1 MPYTDSRPVHAGCV
15 AGTVK
20 AAAGC
25 DAATDAKNPTNLQPA
40 SADASAGCAESTPPE
55 ADARQVHPPATLRE
69 FERAL
74 RGLGYTRMQ
83 AQAVARSGFGA
94 LQASPDAEPES
105 DDESSIAAALHAL
118 AASFKD

>member
-1 MPYTDSRPVHAGCV
+1 MSYTEIQPVHAGCV
-15 AGTVK
+15 AGNVE

-25 DAATDAKNPTNLQPA
+25 DAARDAKNPTNLQPA
-40 SADASAGCAESTPPE
+40 TGDASAGCAESTSPE
-55 ADARQVHPPATLRE
+55 ADARQVQPPATLRE

-105 DDESSIAAALHAL
+105 DDDPSIAAALQAL